1 MSYPVRAVL
10 LPFLA
15 SFLVA
20 VLATWTIRSLA
31 HRFHVLDKPG
41 AHKQHAAATPTL
53 GGIGVFLAFAIGL
66 WLAGPLSPKLLWVL
80 AGSALIVVVGLLD
93 DLRGVSANLKLLTL
107 ALCSAI
113 SYAGGVH
120 LDILGVTGFMAWLTT
135 FLWLGLVASAF
146 NGVDNAD
153 GAAAGL
159 ASISAAFAFIISWVT
174 WQHELAVV
182 SLALC
187 GACLGFLVFNFP
199 FSRASIF
206 LGDSG
211 SLFLGFG
218 LSTIT
223 VLGQWSNTG
232 WKSGLIAIAMVI
244 VPLFDFLFILIV
256 RGLEGRYKRW
266 DDPIR
271 MCARDH
277 SFHRL
282 RQLGLGPRQA
292 VLTMYSVAALAGA
305 LCFLAVRNPNMLNAP
320 TTLGALG
327 LPVLA
332 SGVLLRARLA
342 PEAYPEP

>member
-1 MSYPVRAVL
+1 MSYPVRAVI
-10 LPFLA
+10 LPFVA

-20 VLATWTIRSLA
+20 VFATWLIRRLA
-31 HRFHVLDKPG
+31 HQFQVLDKPG
-41 AHKQHAAATPTL
+41 AHKQHALATPTL
-53 GGIGVFLAFAIGL
+53 GGVGVFLAYAVGL

-80 AGSALIVVVGLLD
+80 AGSGLIVAVGLLD
-93 DLRGVSANLKLLTL
+93 DLRGVSANIKLLTL

-120 LDILGVTGFMAWLTT
+120 LDILGVTGFTAWLAT

-159 ASISAAFAFIISWVT
+159 ASISAAFAFVISWIT

-199 FSRASIF
+199 FTRASIF

-232 WKSGLIAIAMVI
+232 WKSGLIAIALVA
-244 VPLFDFLFILIV
+244 VPLFDFLFILTV

-292 VLTMYSVAALAGA
+292 VLALYASAALWGL
-305 LCFLAVRNPNMLNAP
+305 LCLLAVHYPDLLTLP

-327 LPVLA
+327 LPALA
-332 SGVLLRARLA
+332 TAGLLRARLA